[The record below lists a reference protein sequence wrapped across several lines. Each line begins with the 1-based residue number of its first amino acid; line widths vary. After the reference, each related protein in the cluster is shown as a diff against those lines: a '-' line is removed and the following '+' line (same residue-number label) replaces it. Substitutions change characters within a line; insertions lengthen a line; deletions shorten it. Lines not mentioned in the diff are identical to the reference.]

1 MRTIAPAIAT
11 VLEQLELNQPLLVN
25 RKDLDEV
32 REATGSSTTT
42 RYLIDE
48 LTAEGWLL
56 PLRTRGY
63 WEFAPAAR
71 AGAIDAGDPHVEL
84 RATLLKRPDLPVALA
99 AESAA
104 WLHSLSARSPNPHVI
119 AAPPDLRLPP
129 ALSDYRVVRY
139 EAKLDPEVNNGL
151 PLWPAATLLVAMS
164 HRPAGYRD
172 WPNVTEWLG
181 QAASRA
187 TESDLCSELSNEPR
201 STWMRLAY
209 LLDRGG
215 QEDLAHRLATDAP
228 AGHGPYYL
236 GSRDR
241 RGRHAGHYDVIDSV
255 LVEQAP

>member
-1 MRTIAPAIAT
+1 MRTIAPAIAA
-11 VLEQLELNQPLLVN
+11 VLEQLELDQPLLVN
-25 RKDLDEV
+25 REDLDV
-32 REATGSSTTT
+32 ARKATGSSTTT
-42 RYLIDE
+42 KYLIDE

-71 AGAIDAGDPHVEL
+71 AGAIDAGDPHIEL
-84 RATLLKRPDLPVALA
+84 RATLLKRLDLPVVIA

-104 WLHSLSARSPNPHVI
+104 WLHSLSTRSPNRHVI
-119 AAPPDLRLPP
+119 AATPGLRLPP
-129 ALSDYRVVRY
+129 ALGDYRVVRY

-151 PLWPAATLLVAMS
+151 PMWRVPTLLVAMS
-164 HRPAGYRD
+164 HRPASYRD
-172 WPNVTEWLG
+172 WPNVTEWLS

-187 TESDLCSELSNEPR
+187 TESELRAELADEPR

-215 QEDLAHRLATDAP
+215 QVDLAHRLAAEGP

-236 GSRDR
+236 GSRNR